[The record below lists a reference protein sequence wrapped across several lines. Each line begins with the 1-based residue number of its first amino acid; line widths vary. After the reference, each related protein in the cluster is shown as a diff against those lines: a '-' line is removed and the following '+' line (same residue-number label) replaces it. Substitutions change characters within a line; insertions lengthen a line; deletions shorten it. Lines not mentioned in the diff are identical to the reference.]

1 MWMLYYLG
9 TQERATKYRGV
20 EQMVARR
27 AHNPEVAGSSPVPA
41 TNKSHAFAWLFP
53 FACFVAGTSLA
64 ASPREFF
71 FSGGRKLPDKKTH
84 IFSWQGSGATQAKKQ
99 NIKKTNDTML
109 IIKRPISSALVF
121 CTLGRNGALVF
132 SAAFRR
138 RLFHLYLFFHS
149 NASPGFFIFPCFL
162 QGSAGGQSGARTPCQ
177 QSLLWE
183 YHPRFRPPD
192 APKNKWKNDG
202 MTGKNKCPKPPKK
215 QAPALLVKLRRS
227 AGNRPGPI
235 PFGLLT
241 SHTAPCPPFP

>member
-1 MWMLYYLG
+1 MAFSFCLVLWQAPPSRYRRG
-9 TQERATKYRGV
+9 DFSFPAAGNCQTKKHTFFHGRG
-20 EQMVARR
+20 EGQHKHKNRTYKNNGAMMV
-27 AHNPEVAGSSPVPA
+27 
-41 TNKSHAFAWLFP
+41 
-53 FACFVAGTSLA
+53 
-64 ASPREFF
+64 
-71 FSGGRKLPDKKTH
+71 
-84 IFSWQGSGATQAKKQ
+84 
-99 NIKKTNDTML
+99 IKHS
-109 IIKRPISSALVF
+109 ISSALVF
-121 CTLGRNGALVF
+121 RTLGRNGALVF
-132 SAAFRR
+132 FAAFRR

-162 QGSAGGQSGARTPCQ
+162 QGSAGGKSGARTPCQ

-241 SHTAPCPPFP
+241 SHTSPCPPFPWPAASCLGQRTSSQRSPHSVHSEQRPCLESPSQKAA